1 MSADAGYLQAQRVPI
16 DEMVKQHSVLVR
28 RIAYHLMARLPASVE
43 VGDLI
48 QSGMIGLIEAAR
60 NYSPGRTANFETYA
74 GIRIRGAMLD
84 ELRKSDW
91 TPRSVHRKFREVCE
105 AIREVEAETGSDAE
119 DVQVATRLGISIDEY
134 HSVLA
139 DAASCRVLSLSGSSD
154 DGLDALDVADERD
167 PGPAGTFDDSHQ
179 RAALVESI
187 AQLPERE
194 QLVMSLYYEQELNLK
209 EIGEVIGVSESRVC
223 QIHGQALVRL
233 RSRLRDWRGT

>member
-16 DEMVKQHSVLVR
+16 DEMVTQHSVLVR

-48 QSGMIGLIEAAR
+48 QSGMVGLIEAAR
-60 NYSPGRTANFETYA
+60 NYSPARTANFETYA

-105 AIREVEAETGSDAE
+105 AIRQLEAETGNDAE
-119 DVQVATRLGISIDEY
+119 DADVAQRLGISIDDY

-139 DAASCRVLSLSGSSD
+139 DASSCRMLSLSGTSD
-154 DGLDALDVADERD
+154 EGLDAIDVADEGD
-167 PGPAGTFDDSHQ
+167 PGPSGFFEDSHQ
-179 RAALVESI
+179 RAALVEAI
-187 AQLPERE
+187 TQLPERE
-194 QLVMSLYYEQELNLK
+194 QLVMSLYYERELNLK

-233 RSRLRDWRGT
+233 RSRLRDWRSS